1 MRGGAVEISAAGEYN
16 RKKEAEGMII
26 TIDRQHGSAGREIAR
41 ELAARYSIRCYDK
54 EIVDEASE
62 SSAISRELFNSF
74 DEKRVSPFLMQ
85 STQFPGM
92 SHGLGLNIYVASA
105 QFDAIRVLADKSD
118 CVFVGRC
125 ADYILRARDDL
136 VSVFISG
143 DYENKIRCIMNRQG
157 VSEEI
162 AKKKIKEVDKDRSSY
177 YRYFTDQVWGAA
189 EHFDLCV
196 NSSRLGVEGTVSVIS
211 EYIGRS
217 GVTKRG

>member
-1 MRGGAVEISAAGEYN
+1 
-16 RKKEAEGMII
+16 MII

-143 DYENKIRCIMNRQG
+143 DYENKIREDYPRCARNHDNIWGYFAGLYCGNRG
-157 VSEEI
+157 KWATDHNYYKILTVKAIKLGPEI
-162 AKKKIKEVDKDRSSY
+162 YGSRWKEKLTKECASY
-177 YRYFTDQVWGAA
+177 V
-189 EHFDLCV
+189 
-196 NSSRLGVEGTVSVIS
+196 
-211 EYIGRS
+211 
-217 GVTKRG
+217 